1 MIIIKSG
8 KRTIYHPGKPGLQLI
23 EPRLT
28 LEDNAAG
35 SLTFR
40 IYEDNLNRESV
51 KKLYPLI
58 TVIRDGRTIFKGRVV
73 SERKDF
79 YNGCAV
85 EAEGKLAFLNDSC
98 MEPFSF
104 TGSPEEL
111 FRMIIENHNAQVMDW
126 QRFRVGVVTVTDPN
140 DYIVR
145 SSESVLN
152 SWETL
157 KSRCFQSSLGG
168 YVRIRYEPDGDY
180 IDWLDDYTKVCSQGI
195 AFARNMVSMS
205 LEKDA
210 TETYTAIRPVGAEV
224 DGARIDISSVNNGRA
239 FLVNEEL
246 AKRYGVIFA
255 PERES
260 QWDDVTLPENLLK
273 KAQEKLYGSMAAMS
287 ETYEIGAV
295 DLNLTDPE
303 IEALDICEYV
313 PVESRPHGISG
324 RYLLSRAEICIASPQ
339 NSVYHLG
346 ASERV
351 LSDMASGGGED
362 REPVPRKVSALEND
376 TGYIS
381 EEKAGEMLAEYP
393 STSEVERIVNVA
405 VGDIPAGASAY
416 ESALGNG
423 FVGTEAEWLESLK
436 GARGLPGA
444 DGMDGAPGTAAT
456 IRIGTVTTGLP
467 GTEASVVNAG
477 TESEAVLNFT
487 IPRGEKGNPGSSG
500 GMTVDLI
507 ATLEGVK
514 QNEEPGMAAD
524 ALAVKELAVGLPF
537 RLGVDANGNY
547 GYYKDGADTVTPFK
561 TGDGGGGVVLGIVPS
576 ELTGTL
582 WMEAGEGEIEGID
595 EIFILS
601 SVPAEAEGGLWSAE
615 GERLAVRA
623 GLESAASEEIG
634 AAWIE

>member
-8 KRTIYHPGKPGLQLI
+8 ARTIYHPGKPGLQLI

-58 TVIRDGRTIFKGRVV
+58 TVIRDGKTIFKGRAV

-79 YNGCAV
+79 YNAVTV
-85 EAEGKLAFLNDSC
+85 EAEGKMAFLNDSY

-111 FRMIIENHNAQVMDW
+111 FRMIIENHNSQVMEW
-126 QRFRVGVVTVTDPN
+126 QRFRVGRVTVTDPN

-145 SSESVLN
+145 SSESILN
-152 SWETL
+152 SWEAL

-168 YVRIRYEPDGDY
+168 HIRIRYETDGDY
-180 IDWLDDYTKVCSQGI
+180 IDWLDDYTKVSSQSI
-195 AFARNMVSMS
+195 AFARNIIS
-205 LEKDA
+205 LSQETDA
-210 TETYTAIRPVGAEV
+210 TETYTAIRPAGAEV
-224 DGARIDISSVNNGRA
+224 DGVRIDISSVNNGRT

-255 PERES
+255 PEGES
-260 QWDDVTLPENLLK
+260 LWEDVTLPENLLK
-273 KAQEKLYGSMAAMS
+273 KAKEKLSGSMAAMS
-287 ETYEIGAV
+287 ESYEINVV

-376 TGYIS
+376 AGYIS

-507 ATLEGVK
+507 ATLEEVK

-524 ALAVKELAVGLPF
+524 ALAIKELAVGLPF

>member
-8 KRTIYHPGKPGLQLI
+8 ERTIYHPGNPGLQLI

-58 TVIRDGRTIFKGRVV
+58 TVIRDGKTIFKGRVV

-79 YNGCAV
+79 YNAVTV
-85 EAEGKLAFLNDSC
+85 EAEGKMAFLNDSY

-111 FRMIIENHNAQVMDW
+111 FRMIIENHNSQVMEW
-126 QRFRVGVVTVTDPN
+126 QRFRVGRVTVTDPN

-145 SSESVLN
+145 SSESILN
-152 SWETL
+152 SWEAL

-168 YVRIRYEPDGDY
+168 HIRIRYETDGDY
-180 IDWLDDYTKVCSQGI
+180 IDWLDDYTKVSSQSI
-195 AFARNMVSMS
+195 AFARNIIS
-205 LEKDA
+205 LSQETDA
-210 TETYTAIRPVGAEV
+210 TETYTAIRPAGAEV
-224 DGARIDISSVNNGRA
+224 DGVRIDISSVNNGRT

-255 PERES
+255 PEGES
-260 QWDDVTLPENLLK
+260 LWEDVTLPENLLK
-273 KAQEKLYGSMAAMS
+273 KAKEKLSGSMAAMS
-287 ETYEIGAV
+287 ESYEINAV

-313 PVESRPHGISG
+313 PVDSRPHGIRG
-324 RYLLSRAEICIASPQ
+324 RYLLTRADICIASPQ
-339 NSVYHLG
+339 NSVYRLG
-346 ASERV
+346 ASRRV
-351 LSDMASGGGED
+351 LSDMAAGGGPQ
-362 REPVPRKVSALEND
+362 EPVPRKVSALEND
-376 TGYIS
+376 AGYIS
-381 EEKAGEMLAEYP
+381 EEKAGELLAEYP
-393 STSEVERIVNVA
+393 KLGDVENYVNGAVA
-405 VGDIPAGASAY
+405 DISAGPSAY
-416 ESALGNG
+416 EVAVRNG
-423 FVGTEAEWLESLK
+423 FTGTEAEWLDSMK
-436 GARGLPGA
+436 GTPGLPGR
-444 DGMDGAPGTAAT
+444 DGNDGAPGEAAT

-467 GTEASVVNAG
+467 GTEAFVENAG
-477 TESEAVLNFT
+477 TESDAVLNFT

-500 GMTVDLI
+500 GMTIDLI
-507 ATLEGVK
+507 ATLEEVK

-537 RLGVDANGNY
+537 RLGVDASGNY

-561 TGDGGGGVVLGIVPS
+561 AGDGSGGVVLGIVPS
-576 ELTGTL
+576 ELAGTM
-582 WMEAGEGEIEGID
+582 WMEAGEGEIEGTD

-634 AAWIE
+634 AVWIE